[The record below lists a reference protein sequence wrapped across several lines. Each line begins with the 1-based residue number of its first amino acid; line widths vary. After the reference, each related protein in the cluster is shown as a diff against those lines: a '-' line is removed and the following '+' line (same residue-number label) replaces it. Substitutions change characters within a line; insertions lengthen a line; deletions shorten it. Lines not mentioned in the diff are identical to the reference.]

1 MSDLLNI
8 DNLSVEFH
16 TPEGVAR
23 AVENVSINIKSG
35 ESVGLVGESGC
46 GKSVTA
52 MSVLRLIPSPPSR
65 VGSGRIMFN
74 GTDLLEVGDE
84 EMRRI
89 RGAQISM
96 IFQEPMTSLNPVL
109 TIGRQ
114 VAEPLMVHLGLSK
127 EQAWDRAAELLDHVK
142 IPAARQR
149 LEDFPHHL
157 SGGMRQRVMI
167 AMALACQPKLLI
179 ADEPTTALDVTIQ
192 AQILSLMARM
202 KEEVGAAVLLITHDL
217 GVVAQTTSRV
227 VVMYAGQ
234 VVEQAPVKDLFN
246 QPIHPYTQG
255 LLDSMPAL
263 GTKAQGK
270 RRLTEIKGL
279 VPALT
284 ERIEGCKFADRCG
297 SVFDLCRQKQPRL
310 MSAGKDR
317 LARCWLVEHPDLRKD
332 NSERGA
338 A

>member
-23 AVENVSINIKSG
+23 AVENVSITIKPG
-35 ESVGLVGESGC
+35 ESIGLVGESGC

-65 VGSGRIMFN
+65 VGSGRILFN
-74 GTDLLEVGDE
+74 GTDLLEVSDE

-89 RGAQISM
+89 RGARISM

-114 VAEPLMVHLGLSK
+114 VAEPLMIHLGLSK
-127 EQAWDRAAELLDHVK
+127 ARAYDRAAELLDRVK

-167 AMALACQPKLLI
+167 AMALACQPQLLI

-192 AQILSLMARM
+192 AQILSLIARM

-246 QPIHPYTQG
+246 RPIHPYTRG
-255 LLDSMPAL
+255 LLESMPAL
-263 GTKAQGK
+263 GTRAKGK

-284 ERIEGCKFADRCG
+284 DRIEGCKFAERCG
-297 SVFDLCRQKQPRL
+297 SAFDLCRQKQPRL
-310 MSAGKDR
+310 MTAGQDR
-317 LARCWLVEHPDLRKD
+317 SARCWLVEHPDLRRA
-332 NSERGA
+332 NPGQGA